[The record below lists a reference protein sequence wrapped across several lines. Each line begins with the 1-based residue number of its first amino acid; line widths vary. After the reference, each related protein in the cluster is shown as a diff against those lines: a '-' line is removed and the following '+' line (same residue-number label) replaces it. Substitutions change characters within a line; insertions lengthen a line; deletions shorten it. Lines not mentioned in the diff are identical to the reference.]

1 VVTGPGLLRFPQVL
15 ERSAKV
21 AVRLGEVELDG
32 ESLRDEING
41 FVVRAHL
48 MGNYAKHMQGDRL
61 IGVGL

>member
-1 VVTGPGLLRFPQVL
+1 M
-15 ERSAKV
+15 
-21 AVRLGEVELDG
+21 RLGEVELDG

>member
-1 VVTGPGLLRFPQVL
+1 M
-15 ERSAKV
+15 
-21 AVRLGEVELDG
+21 RLGEVEHDG

-48 MGNYAKHMQGDRL
+48 MGNHAKHMQGDRL